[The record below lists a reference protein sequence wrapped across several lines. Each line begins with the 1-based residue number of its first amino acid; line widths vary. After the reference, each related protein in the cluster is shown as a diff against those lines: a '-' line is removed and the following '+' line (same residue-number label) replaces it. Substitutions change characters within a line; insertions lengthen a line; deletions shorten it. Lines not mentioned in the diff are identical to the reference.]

1 MAHAFRERPADFE
14 LFAEKMTIDALHKH
28 YVTGR
33 RQIRRWLAEVNMT
46 AAAASSRGGYAGRPV
61 PDDFA
66 KVAPTMSQNA
76 LSAHYGVDYKVIRRW
91 AERSGVSPL
100 ICNRGPKPGTPRPK
114 QRAEKPR
121 KIGRHRTFGQ
131 LGAPNTSA
139 IAPTSKTVFDLAADT
154 LRRERFTVYR
164 SNERG
169 VFDLKG
175 EYWRCGFSVLTGD
188 ELLARAAKYERSAA

>member
-1 MAHAFRERPADFE
+1 MSQRFRERPADFE
-14 LFAEKMTIDALHKH
+14 QFAATMTIDALHKL

-33 RQIRRWLAEVNMT
+33 RQIRRWLAEVGMKP
-46 AAAASSRGGYAGRPV
+46 AAATASGGRIGRPV
-61 PDDFA
+61 PEDFA

-76 LSAHYGVDYKVIRRW
+76 LSVHYGVDFKVIRRW

-100 ICNRGPKPGTPRPK
+100 VCNRGPKPGTPRPK
-114 QRAEKPR
+114 QRAEKPS

-131 LGAPNTSA
+131 LGAPNAHA
-139 IAPTSKTVFDLAADT
+139 IAPTSKTSFDLAADT